1 MYFYELTIVS
11 LSNKYED
18 TILCQKTIYT
28 FSKEN
33 VKKREATEIKKKLKN
48 LTRLLPFDHF
58 FLIFFFFT
66 IFRII
71 KGHNSFNP
79 QTIFFKLSEPHC
91 YVVLNIYT
99 KFH

>member
-33 VKKREATEIKKKLKN
+33 VKKREATEIKKN
-48 LTRLLPFDHF
+48 
-58 FLIFFFFT
+58 
-66 IFRII
+66 
-71 KGHNSFNP
+71 
-79 QTIFFKLSEPHC
+79 
-91 YVVLNIYT
+91 
-99 KFH
+99 